1 MVRTDGG
8 RTVTWLPN
16 LLRWVDYHIFVP
28 MEFRCARF
36 ACESS
41 AIIERSRADLMKRRV
56 TNRIGVH
63 CNRDSL
69 SCRHEKL
76 SGIDLFTDRY
86 GSHIESIRFKGYY
99 RMAKG
104 HEHDPIYSLSIYA
117 RFSANFSLSF
127 PIRKIFKGKKDRCT
141 VFGCN
146 NDCLFRRKYTVKFS
160 FGPKSGRKY

>member
-1 MVRTDGG
+1 
-8 RTVTWLPN
+8 
-16 LLRWVDYHIFVP
+16 

-41 AIIERSRADLMKRRV
+41 AIIERSRADLIKRRV

-63 CNRDSL
+63 CNQDSL